1 MVSWREQPTR
11 YDIEALQAN
20 IRRVGL
26 VVRIRWALLIVL
38 VVYSTLAGLAYVS
51 VMPVA
56 ELASRMAIPAVALGF
71 VVVYNTFYQLNYKRL
86 GNIAVWNNLQLALDA
101 LVVTVL
107 VYFSGGVSSWFWSM
121 YSLFILEAAF
131 ILPRR
136 RDAWGLAIICMA
148 LLGGMELLELLG
160 ILPHVVIPFAEAEQY
175 RDPVYVSVRYLWQ
188 VAVLAGTA
196 AVATQLVHQGR
207 TETAARQSLMVLDET
222 TGLYSRGYFLRA
234 LSAEIRRA
242 ERDGRP
248 VHVLL
253 LDIDQF
259 GEFNRRF
266 GIELGDKMLQA
277 IASTITL
284 CVAEAGDVMV
294 TTNLAARFGGE
305 EFAVLLAEDA
315 QTEGP
320 PSTSDA
326 GHLAERLRSA
336 IGTTIVNGASV
347 SVSVGIASTPTDGS
361 TADELLDAADN
372 ALSSAERSG
381 GNTVVTAQSLM
392 PVHAREAYDDYAAEF
407 EDDGD
412 EALLD
417 VADPAEL

>member
-1 MVSWREQPTR
+1 
-11 YDIEALQAN
+11 
-20 IRRVGL
+20 
-26 VVRIRWALLIVL
+26 
-38 VVYSTLAGLAYVS
+38 
-51 VMPVA
+51 
-56 ELASRMAIPAVALGF
+56 
-71 VVVYNTFYQLNYKRL
+71 
-86 GNIAVWNNLQLALDA
+86 
-101 LVVTVL
+101 
-107 VYFSGGVSSWFWSM
+107 
-121 YSLFILEAAF
+121 
-131 ILPRR
+131 
-136 RDAWGLAIICMA
+136 
-148 LLGGMELLELLG
+148 
-160 ILPHVVIPFAEAEQY
+160 
-175 RDPVYVSVRYLWQ
+175 VYVSVRYLWQ

-196 AVATQLVHQGR
+196 AVSTQLVHQGR

-222 TGLYSRGYFLRA
+222 TGLYSRVYFLRA
-234 LSAEIRRA
+234 LAAEIRRA

-253 LDIDQF
+253 IDIDQF

-277 IASTITL
+277 IAATVTR
-284 CVAEAGDVMV
+284 CVAEAGDIMV

-336 IGTTIVNGASV
+336 IGSTIVDGASV

-381 GNTVVTAQSLM
+381 GNTVVTAQSLT
-392 PVHAREAYDDYAAEF
+392 PAYAGDDYDDYGAEF

-412 EALLD
+412 AALLD